1 MQKVEPE
8 AARETASEVVTIA
21 RPDLDI
27 TPFIPHWLQPA
38 WDFLSPYP
46 GLLTILLLL
55 VAYVIGKVLK
65 TVISRSLTRFTE
77 KTEAAF
83 DDQLV
88 DYLTRPLVSTTVIL
102 ALMLAVSAYRL
113 PKSLNDITLSLLA
126 TILLLSWMRA
136 GLRTARIMLNLIASN
151 RHRFE
156 IIQER
161 TIPLFDMTIKI
172 LLVGMGAYFFLLIWG
187 INPTA
192 WLASAGVIGIAVGFA
207 AKDSLANLFSGIFIV
222 ADAPYKLGDYIV
234 LDTGDR
240 GKVTNMG
247 MRSTRLLTRDDIE
260 VTVPNAIIANAKI
273 INESGGPWVMHRIRI
288 PVGVAYGSD
297 VDQVCEV
304 LEQTALDHPEIV
316 KTPAPRVRMRAFGD
330 SSLDFE
336 LMGWI
341 DLPEKRGKVKHDL
354 LKNIYK
360 NFNKAGIG
368 IPYPQMDLHVQG
380 FSKDIPV
387 KIFPATPKA
396 LDDGSQNKESQN
408 PESQDPESQNT
419 ENQSPENPDTTTPDK
434 VKLK

>member
-1 MQKVEPE
+1 MQEVQPE
-8 AARETASEVVTIA
+8 AVKETAKEVVTNL

-27 TPFIPHWLQPA
+27 TSFIPHWLQPS

-46 GLLTILLLL
+46 GLLTILMLL
-55 VAYVIGKVLK
+55 VAYAIGRLIK
-65 TVISRSLTRFTE
+65 TVLTRSLKKITE
-77 KTEAAF
+77 RTESDS

-88 DYLTRPLVSTTVIL
+88 EYLTRPLVLTTVTL

-113 PKSLNDITLSLLA
+113 PNAFNDVTLSFLA
-126 TILLLSWMRA
+126 TILLFSWMRA
-136 GLRTARIMLNLIASN
+136 GLRTARIVLELIAN
-151 RHRFE
+151 IQHRFE

-161 TIPLFDMTIKI
+161 TIPLFDMTIKM
-172 LLVGMGAYFFLLIWG
+172 LLVGIAAYLFLLIWG

-222 ADAPYKLGDYIV
+222 ADAPYKIGDYIV

-240 GKVTNMG
+240 GKVTHLG

-260 VTVPNAIIANAKI
+260 VTIPNAIIANAKI
-273 INESGGPWVMHRIRI
+273 INESGGPWVLHRIRL

-297 VDQVCEV
+297 VDQVCEL
-304 LEQTALDHPEIV
+304 LEEMANDHPEIV
-316 KTPAPRVRMRAFGD
+316 KQPSPRVRMRAFGA

-341 DLPEKRGKVKHDL
+341 DHPEKRGKIKHDL

-360 NFNKAGIG
+360 SFNKHEIQ
-368 IPYPQMDLHVQG
+368 IPFPQMDLHVQG
-380 FSKDIPV
+380 FSKGFPV
-387 KIFPATPKA
+387 KVFSDT
-396 LDDGSQNKESQN
+396 GS
-408 PESQDPESQNT
+408 
-419 ENQSPENPDTTTPDK
+419 TPDGNGQDSEGQNIENANK
-434 VKLK
+434 DGQVEDSRTE